1 MVLVIGIAAFL
12 APAAAGG
19 EDPEFYVN
27 TYRSIGTL
35 SGNGL
40 RGAAMGGA
48 GAGLADGVDSLTG
61 NPAGLGAFTGYGVNM
76 SLGQDLL
83 DDGRDNV
90 GDTTFKLG
98 GVMSLEKYR
107 PTGGSNQALGAMMQ
121 TKSYSGAF
129 NSKKMKREQTG
140 LTLGYGLLALPDLVA
155 GVSAGVWDG
164 DWNAY
169 TSDGTNTKQDFIKR
183 SFTGGEF
190 KVGGIM
196 RLDEGLGA
204 GLTFGYSTGA
214 FREKA
219 DYAALGDKGNLQ
231 RWNARAGVAYQLC
244 DETLLAAD
252 VWYDRMKTRV
262 KGVFEEKNS
271 AWGIGA
277 GVEQRLLDDLLA
289 LRGGLYYDR
298 TSFKTGGTQPFDFN
312 SFGKGRFGFTA
323 GAAVRI
329 YSLDIGYSLDV
340 NTGGNVKNHFDIS
353 AEW

>member
-1 MVLVIGIAAFL
+1 
-12 APAAAGG
+12 
-19 EDPEFYVN
+19 
-27 TYRSIGTL
+27 
-35 SGNGL
+35 
-40 RGAAMGGA
+40 
-48 GAGLADGVDSLTG
+48 
-61 NPAGLGAFTGYGVNM
+61 M
-76 SLGQDLL
+76 SLGHDLL

-107 PTGGSNQALGAMMQ
+107 PTGGSNQALGAMAQ

-129 NSKKMKREQTG
+129 NSKMKREQTG
-140 LTLGYGLLALPDLVA
+140 LTLGYGLHALPDLVA

-169 TSDGTNTKQDFIKR
+169 TRDGATNAKQDIIKR

-196 RLDEGLGA
+196 RLDEGLSA
-204 GLTFGYSTGA
+204 GLTLGYSTGS

-219 DYAALGDKGNLQ
+219 DYAALGDKGNLH
-231 RWNARAGVAYQLC
+231 RWSARAGVAYQMC

-252 VWYDRMKTRV
+252 VWHDRMKTRV

-298 TSFKTGGTQPFDFN
+298 TSFKADGAQQPFGIN

-340 NTGGNVKNHFDIS
+340 NSGGNVKNYLDIS